1 MARIRKALFAGAAA
15 FGTGMTTAL
24 INGDQPATTEGWV
37 GLIAGCL
44 AAAILAGAATYA
56 VRNTAADGRTLPNGS
71 DPVPGSRLV

>member
-15 FGTGMTTAL
+15 FGTGMTGAL

-37 GLIAGCL
+37 ALIAGCL
-44 AAAILAGAATYA
+44 AAGILAGAATYA
-56 VRNTAADGRTLPNGS
+56 VRNTVAGVTLPDGS